1 MFNKKYKNVFFNIL
15 KNRDFSII
23 VKKIKNKFESNTSVD
38 AANWAKE
45 NKTDLEVFCKSKDA
59 KLWRESLIELDKI
72 EKNILSR
79 LQKIPNR
86 YNGIWSNLKLVYFL
100 MRYYKPKKIIE
111 TGVAAGTSSEAILQ
125 AINKNNKGY
134 LYSSD
139 LPYYKIEQSEKF
151 IGAAVS
157 DELKKFWKLDIRGDH
172 YALDDFINLSSKIDF
187 FYYDSDKSYNGRN
200 FAMKKVNKHFSLNA
214 VLIMDDI
221 QDNLFFKNF
230 VEKENLNFKVFG
242 FKNQFV
248 GLVENIGLQL
258 KKKA

>member
-1 MFNKKYKNVFFNIL
+1 MFRRIKNIFLNALRYK
-15 KNRDFSII
+15 DSSII
-23 VKKIKNKFESNTSVD
+23 IQKIKNKFESNETFT
-38 AANWAKE
+38 ATNWAKE
-45 NKTDLEVFCKSKDA
+45 NKIDLENFCKSKDD
-59 KLWRESLIELDKI
+59 KIWKESLIELDEI
-72 EKNILSR
+72 EKNILIK
-79 LQKIPNR
+79 LQKIPER
-86 YNGIWSNLKLVYFL
+86 YSVWSNLKLIFFL
-100 MRYYKPKKIIE
+100 IRYYKPENIIE

-125 AINKNNKGY
+125 AIKRNEKGY

-151 IGAAVS
+151 IGTVVS
-157 DELKKFWKLDIRGDH
+157 EELKKFWKLDIRGDH
-172 YALDDFINLSSKIDF
+172 YALDDFINLCSKIDF
-187 FYYDSDKSYNGRN
+187 FHYDSDKSYDGRN
-200 FAMKKVNKHFSLNA
+200 FAMKKIKKYFSLNS
-214 VLIMDDI
+214 VLIIDDI

>member
-1 MFNKKYKNVFFNIL
+1 
-15 KNRDFSII
+15 
-23 VKKIKNKFESNTSVD
+23 
-38 AANWAKE
+38 
-45 NKTDLEVFCKSKDA
+45 
-59 KLWRESLIELDKI
+59 
-72 EKNILSR
+72 
-79 LQKIPNR
+79 
-86 YNGIWSNLKLVYFL
+86 
-100 MRYYKPKKIIE
+100 MRYYKPDKIIE
-111 TGVAAGTSSEAILQ
+111 TGVAAGTSSEVILQ

-151 IGAAVS
+151 IGTVVS
-157 DELKKFWKLDIRGDH
+157 EELKKFWKLDIRGDH
-172 YALDDFINLSSKIDF
+172 YALDDFINLCSKIDF
-187 FYYDSDKSYNGRN
+187 FHYDSDKSYNGRN